1 VAGVAQALSSASS
14 PARSR
19 IVSELAVRAV
29 VAALILAFNE
39 LFGVGLNPR
48 GDLALR
54 TLSIFALLLNIPYY
68 LIARTGWRLRLQA
81 YVRMLMDITLVTAGL
96 YDAGGLAA
104 AQGLSVYVIIPVYT
118 ALMFSSRASI
128 VATAYATLSFIAVV
142 VAQALGWLPTTRPA
156 MPNMISVAAFNLLI
170 VNVVGVMTAFLALQY
185 RRSRRQVNALNRE
198 LERAHD
204 ASLRL
209 ASEIQRTSRLEAL
222 GEVVAGITHEMRN
235 VIMAAISHVHLL
247 RRRLSDADPE
257 TRRHVDQVEYGLTSA
272 ARILKNVLETARQP
286 SSERGPVSIPD
297 IVRRVVDLKGYD
309 VRRDGITLRVDFP
322 SPFPPVIASAFQL
335 EQVLLNLV
343 SNAHEALHGTRK
355 GGAIMIAGVVDDGRA
370 VVEVRDDGPG
380 IPPDALPRIFE
391 PFYTTKPSGTGLGL
405 AISAGIVRDAGG
417 ELTAENRFGG
427 GAVFRL
433 AFPAASS

>member
-1 VAGVAQALSSASS
+1 MSSR
-14 PARSR
+14 ARSR

-29 VAALILAFNE
+29 VAVLLLAFNE
-39 LFGVGLNPR
+39 LFGVGPNPR
-48 GDLALR
+48 GDIALR
-54 TLSIFALLLNIPYY
+54 TLGILTLLLNIPYY
-68 LIARTGWRLRLQA
+68 VIARTGWRLRVQA
-81 YVRMLMDITLVTAGL
+81 YVRMLVDITLVTAGI

-104 AQGLSVYVIIPVYT
+104 AQDLSVYVIIPVYA
-118 ALMFSSRASI
+118 ALMLSSTAAL
-128 VATAYATLSFIAVV
+128 VATAYATVAFIAVV
-142 VAQALGWLPTTRPA
+142 VAQALGWLPTFRPPL
-156 MPNMISVAAFNLLI
+156 PNALGVTAFNLGV
-170 VNVVGVMTAFLALQY
+170 VNVVAVMTAWLSLQY
-185 RRSRRQVNALNRE
+185 RRSRRQVTELNRE

-209 ASEIQRTSRLEAL
+209 AGEIQRTSRLDAL

-247 RRRLSDADPE
+247 RRRLTDADAE
-257 TRRHVDQVEYGLTSA
+257 TRRHVDQVEYSLTSA
-272 ARILKNVLETARQP
+272 ARILGNVLETARQP

-335 EQVLLNLV
+335 EQVILNLV
-343 SNAHEALHGTRK
+343 SNAHEALRGARR
-355 GGAIMIAGVVDDGRA
+355 GGAIMIAGVVDDGKA

-380 IPPDALPRIFE
+380 IPSDALPRIFE
-391 PFYTTKPSGTGLGL
+391 PFYTTKSSGTGLGL

-417 ELTAENRFGG
+417 ELTARNRSGG

-433 AFPAASS
+433 AFPVASS